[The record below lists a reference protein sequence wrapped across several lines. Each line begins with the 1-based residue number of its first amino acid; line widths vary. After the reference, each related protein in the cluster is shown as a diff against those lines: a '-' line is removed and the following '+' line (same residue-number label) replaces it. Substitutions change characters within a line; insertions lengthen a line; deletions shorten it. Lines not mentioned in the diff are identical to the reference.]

1 MLEWLAITTIALLSL
16 LLTALLRRYAL
27 SRSLLDV
34 PNARSSHSIPTPRG
48 GGVAIVIAFL
58 LATIVLAGVG
68 QISVET
74 SMAVVGAGGLVAII
88 GFMDD
93 HGHIAARWRLLG
105 HFAAAVWALVWS
117 GGLAPLS
124 VMGTTVDLGVVGQI
138 CAAFYLVWM
147 LNLYNFMDGIDGIA
161 SVEAVTVCG
170 GISLVY
176 ALSGFD
182 ELLWGPLFLAASV
195 VGFLYWNFPPAR
207 IFMGDAGSGFL
218 GIALGI
224 LSVQAAW
231 SSPQLFWAWL
241 ILLGVFVVDATV
253 TLLRRLIRREK
264 VYEAHRSHAYQFASR
279 RLGGHLPVTLAVG
292 LINVCWL
299 LPVALWVV
307 LTNAEGIVGVIV
319 AYVPLV
325 ILALRFDAGQAET
338 S

>member
-74 SMAVVGAGGLVAII
+74 SMAVVGAGGLVAMI

-124 VMGTTVDLGVVGQI
+124 V
-138 CAAFYLVWM
+138 
-147 LNLYNFMDGIDGIA
+147 
-161 SVEAVTVCG
+161 
-170 GISLVY
+170 
-176 ALSGFD
+176 
-182 ELLWGPLFLAASV
+182 
-195 VGFLYWNFPPAR
+195 
-207 IFMGDAGSGFL
+207 
-218 GIALGI
+218 
-224 LSVQAAW
+224 
-231 SSPQLFWAWL
+231 
-241 ILLGVFVVDATV
+241 
-253 TLLRRLIRREK
+253 
-264 VYEAHRSHAYQFASR
+264 
-279 RLGGHLPVTLAVG
+279 
-292 LINVCWL
+292 
-299 LPVALWVV
+299 
-307 LTNAEGIVGVIV
+307 
-319 AYVPLV
+319 
-325 ILALRFDAGQAET
+325 
-338 S
+338 